1 MSTTSDPSDPSDRS
15 DRSDAAGRPD
25 NHLYDGIYNVIVL
38 AEQAM
43 TAGDAAEVVSLHDG
57 IDETRH
63 YHVLIPCENAQ
74 VQVEAA
80 LGSLAASETL
90 AAPAIVGSEVDTAEA
105 QREIDADALS
115 AVNVSVTAIK
125 ATGHQATGEFSSDDP
140 IRELA
145 RVADEQKADEVIV
158 MTRPHIVQEFLHL
171 DWASKA
177 RRHLGVPV
185 LHLVEH
191 EPLDAEAANGQGITG
206 M

>member
-1 MSTTSDPSDPSDRS
+1 MSTPSEP
-15 DRSDAAGRPD
+15 SDAAGVAED
-25 NHLYDGIYNVIVL
+25 AEASDHLYDGLYKVIVL

-43 TAGDAAEVVSLHDG
+43 TAGDAAEVVSLHDDIG
-57 IDETRH
+57 EPRH
-63 YHVLIPCENAQ
+63 YHVLIPCENARL
-74 VQVEAA
+74 QVEAA

-90 AAPAIVGSEVDTAEA
+90 AAPAIVGSEVDTEEA
-105 QREIDADALS
+105 QRHIDADAMS
-115 AVNVSVTAIK
+115 AVSVSIAAIK
-125 ATGHQATGEFSSDDP
+125 ATGHEASGEFSSQDP
-140 IRELA
+140 IVELA
-145 RVADEQKADEVIV
+145 RVVDAERADEVIV

-177 RRHLGVPV
+177 RRRLGVPV

>member
-1 MSTTSDPSDPSDRS
+1 MSTMSDNSGG
-15 DRSDAAGRPD
+15 DAAGR
-25 NHLYDGIYNVIVL
+25 YKVIVL

-43 TAGDAAEVVSLHDG
+43 SAGDAAEVVSLHDG
-57 IDETRH
+57 IAETRH

-74 VQVEAA
+74 LQVEAA

-90 AAPAIVGSEVDTAEA
+90 AAPAIVGSEVDMAEA
-105 QREIDADALS
+105 QRHIDAEALS
-115 AVNVSVTAIK
+115 AVSVSVAAIK
-125 ATGHQATGEFSSDDP
+125 ATGHEATGEFSSHDP
-140 IRELA
+140 IGELA
-145 RVADEQKADEVIV
+145 RVVAEQKADEVIV

-177 RRHLGVPV
+177 RRKLGVPV

>member
-1 MSTTSDPSDPSDRS
+1 MSTTSEPSEQPAG
-15 DRSDAAGRPD
+15 AADDGKA
-25 NHLYDGIYNVIVL
+25 HLYDGIYVVIVL

-43 TAGDAAEVVSLHDG
+43 SAGDAAEVVSLHEDIG
-57 IDETRH
+57 EKRR
-63 YHVLIPCENAQ
+63 YHVLIPCENARL
-74 VQVEAA
+74 QVEAA

-90 AAPAIVGSEVDTAEA
+90 AAPAIVGSEVDTEEA
-105 QREIDADALS
+105 QRNIDADAES
-115 AVNVSVTAIK
+115 AVSVSVAAIK
-125 ATGHQATGEFSSDDP
+125 ATGLDATGEFTSDDP
-140 IRELA
+140 MHELA
-145 RVADEQKADEVIV
+145 RVAGQQQADEVIV

-177 RRHLGVPV
+177 RRTLGVPV

>member
-1 MSTTSDPSDPSDRS
+1 MSTTSDPSE
-15 DRSDAAGRPD
+15 AADRPD
-25 NHLYDGIYNVIVL
+25 NHIFDGIYNVIVL

-57 IDETRH
+57 IDEARH

-74 VQVEAA
+74 LQVEAA

-105 QREIDADALS
+105 QREIDADASS
-115 AVNVSVTAIK
+115 AVNVSVAAIE

-145 RVADEQKADEVIV
+145 RVADDQKADEVIV
-158 MTRPHIVQEFLHL
+158 MTRPHIIQEFLHL

-191 EPLDAEAANGQGITG
+191 EPLDAEAGDGQGITG